1 MTGHTHELL
10 LDQGLRWNWKRA
22 PESDSQ
28 IKSRVVNRAVIS
40 PRSAR
45 KLWEGGGAMVSS
57 SWREADTGRCRP
69 GPGGVPVTTWFRQRQ
84 CDTRHR
90 HEAIAVLAGADQIGG
105 GVTGHWVRAKGSP
118 LAPYQIPTRR
128 VGRRAV
134 VVVGW
139 WVRSVAC
146 GRRSSTCRTVRCR
159 YGNKENTEME

>member
-1 MTGHTHELL
+1 
-10 LDQGLRWNWKRA
+10 
-22 PESDSQ
+22 
-28 IKSRVVNRAVIS
+28 
-40 PRSAR
+40 
-45 KLWEGGGAMVSS
+45 MVSS

-84 CDTRHR
+84 CGTRHR
-90 HEAIAVLAGADQIGG
+90 HEAIAVLAGADQIGRG
-105 GVTGHWVRAKGSP
+105 VRAKGSP

-159 YGNKENTEME
+159 YGNKENTEMD